1 MEDKSMSFTSELIK
15 QGQKEKLWS
24 MYCGHYDLSI
34 PEYMG
39 IQERLLLEQFAIW
52 KDSEIGKHFF
62 GNNMPKTVKEFRE
75 RVPLTTYEDY
85 VDFLLEKDES
95 KLPKQHYRWAR
106 TSGRS
111 GKYKCKWIPLTDRM
125 YEGHGVVAISAMIL
139 SSCGYKGEVRLESD
153 DILLLST
160 APLPYSSGYV
170 SHAAH
175 DALDARFIPS
185 LEEAEKMEF
194 ADRIATGFSIGMET
208 GIDYFYGL
216 ASVLAQ
222 MGERFEHGFGSSG
235 SSLKSM
241 KLKTVARLLKG
252 LAISKA
258 NHRNMLPKDIWQLK
272 GVATG
277 GMDTDIYRD
286 KVEYYWGR
294 KPLEG
299 YGSTEGGMQCL
310 QGWNFKGM
318 TFYPNFN
325 FYEFIPLEEHL
336 KNKANPKYT
345 PKTVLTNELE
355 PGIYE
360 LVFTNLLGGV
370 LMRYRV
376 GDMFTV
382 ESIGDPEI
390 NCALPQF
397 RFYSR
402 GDDIIDLSN
411 MVRFTE
417 KSIWQAIQKSDIDY
431 VDWTAKKE
439 VDNGKPILHLY
450 IEFKSED
457 HLDLETVHD
466 RIEDNI
472 RKSNPDYQGLE
483 EIMGKNNLI
492 VSTLPCGAFNH
503 YMQSQ
508 HAAGAD
514 LAHIKPPRMQP
525 KDHLFEKLINL
536 D

>member
-1 MEDKSMSFTSELIK
+1 MNLTAELIK

-24 MYCGHYDLSI
+24 MYCGHYDLSMA
-34 PEYMG
+34 EYME

-52 KDSEIGKHFF
+52 KDSEIGRHFF
-62 GNNMPKTVKEFRE
+62 GNKPPKTVKEFRE
-75 RVPLTTYEDY
+75 RVPLTTYDDY
-85 VDFLLEKDES
+85 VDLLLDQDET
-95 KLPKQHYRWAR
+95 KLPKGHYRWAR

-111 GKYKCKWIPLTDRM
+111 GKFKCKWIPLTDRM
-125 YEGHGVVAISAMIL
+125 YERHGVVAISAMIL
-139 SSCGYKGEVRLESD
+139 SSCEYKGDVKLKPD
-153 DILLLST
+153 DILLLAT

-170 SHAAH
+170 SHATA
-175 DALDARFIPS
+175 DLLDARFIPS
-185 LEEAEKMEF
+185 LEEGEKMEF
-194 ADRIATGFSIGMET
+194 AERIAAGFKLGMET

-216 ASVLAQ
+216 ASVLAK
-222 MGERFEHGFGSSG
+222 MGERFEQGAGSSG
-235 SSLKSM
+235 SSMKNM
-241 KLKTVARLLKG
+241 KLKTIARLLKG
-252 LAISKA
+252 VIISKV
-258 NHRNMLPKDIWQLK
+258 NRRNMLPRDIWKLK
-272 GVATG
+272 GVMTG

-286 KVEYYWGR
+286 KVEYYWGK

-310 QGWNFKGM
+310 QGWNYKGM
-318 TFYPNFN
+318 TFYPDFN

-336 KNKANPKYT
+336 KNKADPSYT
-345 PKTVLTNELE
+345 PKTVLTDELE

-360 LVFTNLLGGV
+360 MVFTNLQGGV
-370 LMRYRV
+370 MMRYRV
-376 GDMFTV
+376 GDMFRV

-402 GDDIIDLSN
+402 GDDLIDLSN

-417 KSIWQAIQKSDIDY
+417 KSIWQSINNSNIDY

-439 VDNGKPILHLY
+439 VENGKPILHLY
-450 IEFKSED
+450 IEFKNPD
-457 HLDLETVHD
+457 HLPLEKVHD
-466 RIEDNI
+466 LVEENI
-472 RKSNPDYQGLE
+472 RLNHPDYKGLE
-483 EIMGKNNLI
+483 EIMGNHNLKI
-492 VSTLPCGAFNH
+492 SALPCGAFEH
-503 YMQSQ
+503 YMESQ

-525 KDHLFEKLINL
+525 KDHLFEKLINM

>member
-1 MEDKSMSFTSELIK
+1 MSLAADWIK

-24 MYCGHYDLSI
+24 KYCGHYDLSI
-34 PEYMG
+34 PEYME

-62 GNNMPKTVKEFRE
+62 GNNTPKSVQEFRE

-85 VDFLLEKDES
+85 VDFLLEQDET

-111 GKYKCKWIPLTDRM
+111 GKYKCKWVPLTDRM
-125 YEGHGVVAISAMIL
+125 YEESHGAVAISAMIL
-139 SSCGYKGEVRLESD
+139 SSCNYKGDVKLEVD
-153 DILLLST
+153 DTLLLAT

-170 SHAAH
+170 SHATA
-175 DALDARFIPS
+175 DLLQARFVPP
-185 LEEAEKMEF
+185 LEEGEKMEF
-194 ADRIATGFSIGMET
+194 AERIATGFSQGMET

-216 ASVLAQ
+216 ASVLAK
-222 MGERFEHGFGSSG
+222 MGEKFEQGAGNSKSSM
-235 SSLKSM
+235 KNM
-241 KLKTVARLLKG
+241 KLKTILRLLKG
-252 LAISKA
+252 LIVSKL
-258 NHRNMLPKDIWQLK
+258 NHRNMLPKDIWKLK
-272 GVATG
+272 GVMTG
-277 GMDTDIYRD
+277 GMDTDIYRE
-286 KVEYYWGR
+286 KVEYYWGK

-310 QGWNFKGM
+310 QGWNYKGM
-318 TFYPNFN
+318 TFYPHLN
-325 FYEFIPLEEHL
+325 FYEWIPLEEHL
-336 KNKANPKYT
+336 KNKADPNYV
-345 PKTVLTNELE
+345 PKTVLTDELE

-360 LVFTNLLGGV
+360 IVFTNLLGGV
-370 LMRYRV
+370 FMRYRV

-382 ESIGDPEI
+382 ESIGDAEI
-390 NCALPQF
+390 NVALPQF

-402 GDDIIDLSN
+402 GDDMIDLSN

-417 KSIWQAIQKSDIDY
+417 KSIWQAINKSNIDY

-439 VDNGKPILHLY
+439 IEDGKPILHLY
-450 IEFKSED
+450 IEFKKPD
-457 HLDLETVHD
+457 HLPMEEVH
-466 RIEDNI
+466 RLVEENI
-472 RKSNPDYQGLE
+472 RTIHPDYTGLE
-483 EIMGKNNLI
+483 EIMGNHNLKI
-492 VSTLPCGAFNH
+492 SALPCGAFEH

-525 KDHLFEKLINL
+525 KEHLFEKLINM